1 MFCSE
6 GLFSASSVKWRSRDS
21 HPAKPLMFKGC
32 LESCLPYFVLRSI
45 KWQIASRRGVA
56 TKPRRR
62 CFFPRPITI
71 EFRIHCR
78 LALAQREMERHF
90 FANRWARARRFCAR
104 RSPFR
109 TRLAMNTKFAGWK
122 IETSSAYG
130 AVGRRVFVVS
140 VSRFIRASL
149 IAAFR
154 TSQKVVLICVIE
166 SGDTFLP
173 APPINNTREST
184 HDAFMNKS
192 SPRTF
197 VTAALKGVCLKIETH
212 QSLGLFASW
221 ARVSLRARLA
231 VFQRAPFI
239 VGYSARTPV

>member
-1 MFCSE
+1 MEKSWFASCKTSHVQRVSRELFAIFCFAFNQMANC
-6 GLFSASSVKWRSRDS
+6 FS
-21 HPAKPLMFKGC
+21 
-32 LESCLPYFVLRSI
+32 
-45 KWQIASRRGVA
+45 Q
-56 TKPRRR
+56 RRR
-62 CFFPRPITI
+62 NKATSKMLFFRGQLQSRSAFI
-71 EFRIHCR
+71 
-78 LALAQREMERHF
+78 ALAQREMERHF

-130 AVGRRVFVVS
+130 AAGRRVFVVS

-166 SGDTFLP
+166 SGDAFLP

-192 SPRTF
+192 SPRAF
-197 VTAALKGVCLKIETH
+197 VTAALKGACLKIETH